1 MPRAIASFFRPPSGT
16 PTPDSFRYVFAAL
29 SGAALSFSYSGFY
42 LSVYSYVCLG
52 ILLIVLFGA
61 RPKVAFLCGGL
72 HMLLFVVT
80 CVPWIATVLAV
91 HGGVPK
97 IAGWGIVLLIGI
109 FFGIMAGAFAWCVN
123 RLAQRSIF
131 LACVGAPFLWVSLEF
146 LRAKFPEISFPW
158 GLLGYPASANP
169 ALLQITTLTG
179 IYGLSFFAAAVNSI
193 LAWCDAA
200 TDTSVRRRVTILVST
215 IVLLLAIHFIGPRFV
230 PTPHAGHYARAV
242 QLNFPE
248 VPEFAATWFQ
258 NHAAD
263 LDEVEQLS
271 LEPSPPRANGAA
283 VKPDLLIW
291 PEAPAPFSFQDAS
304 YLKRATGLAVKFG
317 HPFLSG
323 SVEWR
328 PLANESGAIERH
340 VLVPYNSAVMV
351 DPQGR
356 NVFTY
361 DKIHLV
367 PFGEYEPFPLIH
379 RVVKSVSSE
388 IGGFAKGSKYA
399 VAHLSGRYTFSTFIC
414 YEAIYPGEIRHFAA
428 NGADTVREHFQR
440 RMVRALGGGRAAFAD
455 RACARRREPPMYAT
469 RDQQRHHRVGR
480 SVRADFSARCR
491 RMCARPSICRTTF
504 RTERRST
511 RGLGIGSL
519 GCASSFPLF
528 FGRNVPERDR
538 GRGNCDSR
546 GIEPTLDA
554 PMQRR
559 EVVDV
564 EAGPHR
570 ANSTMILEDLQYRYE
585 GLKPRIA
592 LVRSFL

>member
-131 LACVGAPFLWVSLEF
+131 LACAGAPFLWVSLEF

-179 IYGLSFFAAAVNSI
+179 IYGLSFLAAAVNSI
-193 LAWCDAA
+193 LAWCDGA
-200 TDTSVRRRVTILVST
+200 TETSVRRRVTILIST
-215 IVLLLAIHFIGPRFV
+215 IVLLLAINFIGPRFV
-230 PTPHAGHYARAV
+230 PTPHASHYARAV

-283 VKPDLLIW
+283 VNPDLLIW
-291 PEAPAPFSFQDAS
+291 PEAPAPFSFQDAN
-304 YLKRATGLAVKFG
+304 YLKRATGLAVKLG

-328 PLANESGAIERH
+328 PLTNESGAIVRH

-414 YEAIYPGEIRHFAA
+414 YEAIYPGEIRHFAV
-428 NGADTVREHFQR
+428 NGADMFVNISNDGWFGHSAAAEQHLRIAR
-440 RMVRALGGGRAAFAD
+440 VRAAENRRWMLRVTNSGITASIDPYGRIFSPVPPDVRAAVDLPYDFRTDETVYTRYGDWFAWL
-455 RACARRREPPMYAT
+455 C
-469 RDQQRHHRVGR
+469 VI
-480 SVRADFSARCR
+480 VSAILL
-491 RMCARPSICRTTF
+491 ATTF
-504 RTERRST
+504 RKGTIAGEGIAIPV
-511 RGLGIGSL
+511 GL
-519 GCASSFPLF
+519 
-528 FGRNVPERDR
+528 
-538 GRGNCDSR
+538 
-546 GIEPTLDA
+546 EPTLA
-554 PMQRR
+554 PS
-559 EVVDV
+559 
-564 EAGPHR
+564 A
-570 ANSTMILEDLQYRYE
+570 
-585 GLKPRIA
+585 
-592 LVRSFL
+592 